1 MKAIVYQH
9 FGSPDILE
17 CREVEK
23 PVPAANEVLIKV
35 RAASINPLDWKMM
48 KGGPFIMRLLFG
60 LGKPRLRRTG
70 VDVAGEVEAVG
81 KDVTDFKPGD
91 KVFGSCVGAF
101 GGCACST
108 STAGMKSSLAI
119 KPDSVTFG

>member
-23 PVPAANEVLIKV
+23 PVPGPDEVLINV
-35 RAASINPLDWKMM
+35 RPASINPLDWKLM
-48 KGGPFIMRLLFG
+48 KGGPFIMRLLLG
-60 LGKPRLRRTG
+60 LGKPKLKRPG

-81 KDVTDFKPGD
+81 KNVMQFKPGD
-91 KVFGSCVGAF
+91 PVFGICYGAF
-101 GGCACST
+101 AQYAT
-108 STAGMKSSLAI
+108 SKTVTGMKSGWSSNRI
-119 KPDSVTFG
+119 T